1 MLTFLSKVF
10 LSHVDLE
17 TKSRRQRIESL
28 TFLFLGACLM
38 ASVLSLSFYFGKKS
52 LLEAFDSPW
61 FLVISTI
68 AIFCACFLNVLLSRK
83 NLKEAEEQAKR
94 MQDNYDTRSDTVRQ
108 LSASEK
114 ERNVL
119 RIVLSYTITQNLD
132 ELYSQFALNM
142 EIVPELRALGL
153 VGLIDSLK
161 QMLEADIKLAK
172 EKTVSRVESTE
183 VMLLKAKKNYDKLV
197 SLRENFRV
205 EKQGF
210 GM

>member
-1 MLTFLSKVF
+1 
-10 LSHVDLE
+10 
-17 TKSRRQRIESL
+17 
-28 TFLFLGACLM
+28 
-38 ASVLSLSFYFGKKS
+38 
-52 LLEAFDSPW
+52 
-61 FLVISTI
+61 
-68 AIFCACFLNVLLSRK
+68 
-83 NLKEAEEQAKR
+83 